1 LSRTF
6 VDLGVINE
14 DEDDLSP
21 SLSLPS
27 LLPPSLAVAGV
38 RADVLESLLLSV
50 SRCFESLEW
59 VFSFDA
65 LEWVFSFDAKELSGF
80 RKTEASDPPNVAVA
94 SFSGGFT
101 RGPGMGAKGILAR

>member
-21 SLSLPS
+21 PLSLLSLP
-27 LLPPSLAVAGV
+27 PPPPLAVVGV
-38 RADVLESLLLSV
+38 RADVLESLLPV
-50 SRCFESLEW
+50 SRRFESLEW
-59 VFSFDA
+59 VFSFD
-65 LEWVFSFDAKELSGF
+65 SKELSGF
-80 RKTEASDPPNVAVA
+80 RKTEASDPPNVVAA

-101 RGPGMGAKGILAR
+101 RGPGMGAKGILTR

>member
-50 SRCFESLEW
+50 SRRFESLEW
-59 VFSFDA
+59 VFSFD
-65 LEWVFSFDAKELSGF
+65 SKELSGF
-80 RKTEASDPPNVAVA
+80 RKTEASDPPNVVAA